1 MALPPPAE
9 GTAEAAARVA
19 VARDL
24 ATERAHQL
32 GLPIDQSLNARAS
45 GETLDRIAAPDQ
57 PGRDLLIRAG
67 EAGNLTARGWT
78 RTLRLARTIAD
89 LEGADGVLRRHIAEA
104 LAYRRPAH
112 ELVAPTASAA
122 HGPALSAR

>member
-19 VARDL
+19 QAR
-24 ATERAHQL
+24 AIAAERAREE
-32 GLPIDQSLNARAS
+32 GLPPDEALNARAS
-45 GETLDRIAAPDQ
+45 GPALDRIAAPDQ
-57 PGRDLLIRAG
+57 AGRDLMIRAG

-89 LEGADGVLRRHIAEA
+89 LEGATGVLRRHIAEA
-104 LAYRRPAH
+104 LVYRRPGFDTA
-112 ELVAPTASAA
+112 APSPMSAA
-122 HGPALSAR
+122 GFTPAF